1 MKLVHQSQLPMQS
14 SWSKMCGC
22 RRTER
27 KKKNAKSGR
36 QGPPN
41 LPQADDMCDSLV
53 TNDQPSIY
61 IGGKTLVYKFG

>member
-1 MKLVHQSQLPMQS
+1 MVVEELK
-14 SWSKMCGC
+14 
-22 RRTER
+22 E

-61 IGGKTLVYKFG
+61 IGGNTLVYKFG

>member
-1 MKLVHQSQLPMQS
+1 MVVEELK
-14 SWSKMCGC
+14 
-22 RRTER
+22 E
-27 KKKNAKSGR
+27 KKNAKSVR

-61 IGGKTLVYKFG
+61 TGGKTLVYKFG